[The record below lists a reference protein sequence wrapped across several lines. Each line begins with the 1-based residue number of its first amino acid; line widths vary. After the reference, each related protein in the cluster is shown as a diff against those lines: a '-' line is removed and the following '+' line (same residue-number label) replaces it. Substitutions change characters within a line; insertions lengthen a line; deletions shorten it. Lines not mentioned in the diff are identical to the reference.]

1 MKGVILVAAALF
13 LASASASAATASAT
27 AKQYGFPAS
36 WVAKERASLIS
47 STGNHSIRCH
57 GEVRVFMRA
66 GGNGYKRIVCV
77 GNDTRYTFTIDRT
90 GHVQVAAVVAL
101 ASRRSS
107 CRTFSISRT
116 ESVTFGNRR
125 LDPCRK
131 GSRVSA
137 RSSPFWP
144 FRVGPSPRYSRT
156 IDLFEREAE

>member
-1 MKGVILVAAALF
+1 MMESRSSTVPAGTKKAYPSTARTSARPHQAALLVSPVGNCHHVGTVKGVILVAAALF

-57 GEVRVFMRA
+57 GEVGVFMRA

-90 GHVQVAAVVAL
+90 GHVQVAAVVA
-101 ASRRSS
+101 
-107 CRTFSISRT
+107 
-116 ESVTFGNRR
+116 
-125 LDPCRK
+125 
-131 GSRVSA
+131 
-137 RSSPFWP
+137 
-144 FRVGPSPRYSRT
+144 
-156 IDLFEREAE
+156 